1 VTVETLARK
10 EDKMGDSTTTED
22 DNGVPMAGS
31 IGVPTGAAAYVRIPV
46 PGTNGLAIELSPR
59 GHVPAGGS
67 TSTLFIQDASGKRH
81 LRLDYG
87 YNKTTG
93 TIDYH
98 WNQKGVHDNFG
109 IKNHQPAGAGGK
121 ALYNGARY
129 FKWAGRTIGVVGA
142 AADVY
147 SIVVADKPLR
157 RATEV
162 AGGWA
167 GAWAGVKLGG
177 AAGAAGGSFV
187 APGPGTAVGGVIG
200 GGIIGYWGG
209 SKIAGAVYGW
219 DEDTIFNKVPEV
231 PASAVEGR

>member
-1 VTVETLARK
+1 
-10 EDKMGDSTTTED
+10 MGDPTTTED
-22 DNGVPMAGS
+22 DDGVPMAGS

-200 GGIIGYWGG
+200 AIGGGIIGYWGG

-219 DEDTIFNKVPEV
+219 AEDTIFNKVPEV